1 MHDEKKQKYWKKKKK
16 KHFHL
21 STVLPVLYCSA
32 WKKEDYELEYPG
44 LDRMRRDGRKLRYIL
59 QQAGHPYFVA

>member
-1 MHDEKKQKYWKKKKK
+1 MHDEKKQKYWKKKKN
-16 KHFHL
+16 HFHL

-32 WKKEDYELEYPG
+32 WKKEDYELEYRR
-44 LDRMRRDGRKLRYIL
+44 LDRMRRDGHNWRYIL